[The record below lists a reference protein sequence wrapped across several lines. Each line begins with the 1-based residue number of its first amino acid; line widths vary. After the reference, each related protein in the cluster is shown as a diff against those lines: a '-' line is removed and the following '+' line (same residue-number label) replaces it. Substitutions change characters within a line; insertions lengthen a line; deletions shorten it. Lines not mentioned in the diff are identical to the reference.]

1 MNLDTLAS
9 YAEIIGLITI
19 LGAAVYSWFQIGNH
33 LLVNRLGT
41 LRMHGYS
48 EGLARVLMT
57 IRFNTT
63 ISHGIL

>member
-41 LRMHGYS
+41 DAL
-48 EGLARVLMT
+48 
-57 IRFNTT
+57 
-63 ISHGIL
+63 ILIGWASL